1 MKRPTRDALP
11 TTNFTW
17 LCCWRLLLL
26 LYHFGGHNRVLQEA
40 VCQKKK
46 KNFFVPPF
54 PWNERKRERERDCV
68 IRWDCW
74 MLSLDQFNFFW
85 VPSSLG
91 CCFIFFITWITGTIP
106 HFYSLL
112 PSWSLSLSSIY
123 LLYLIS
129 WEMRRAV
136 VMMTTTKYI
145 SKERD
150 ELFRVCYTKGRRRK
164 GKEMN
169 SKSKM
174 TSICTLTDQYI
185 VSCFYISPRE
195 TRFFSLNISS
205 DSIFFRP
212 PVLIRVVFLSDR
224 DSHRRPNGVVPSVMS
239 VLYVSCRSISPSQQ
253 SFLLSHTHDVCLLLS
268 SSQLFREYRP
278 SRRASC
284 VWNMETRTS
293 GARRDFSSFSA
304 PFMRV
309 AKRLPFFPIFLLP
322 LSFLELIILVSGYVS
337 SLTEKTAG
345 RWKRDRT
352 NNSETSLQTAF
363 TFFLCV
369 CCSSFSLWRERIV
382 ALEDK

>member
-1 MKRPTRDALP
+1 
-11 TTNFTW
+11 
-17 LCCWRLLLL
+17 
-26 LYHFGGHNRVLQEA
+26 
-40 VCQKKK
+40 
-46 KNFFVPPF
+46 
-54 PWNERKRERERDCV
+54 
-68 IRWDCW
+68 
-74 MLSLDQFNFFW
+74 MLSLDQFNFFLGSFFPRLLFHLLYYLDNW
-85 VPSSLG
+85 NDSSFL
-91 CCFIFFITWITGTIP
+91 FATP
-106 HFYSLL
+106 LVV
-112 PSWSLSLSSIY
+112 SLSLSSIY

-185 VSCFYISPRE
+185 VSCFYISLRE
-195 TRFFSLNISS
+195 RLDFSLSIYHRTRF
-205 DSIFFRP
+205 FFRP

-284 VWNMETRTS
+284 V
-293 GARRDFSSFSA
+293 
-304 PFMRV
+304 
-309 AKRLPFFPIFLLP
+309 
-322 LSFLELIILVSGYVS
+322 
-337 SLTEKTAG
+337 
-345 RWKRDRT
+345 
-352 NNSETSLQTAF
+352 
-363 TFFLCV
+363 
-369 CCSSFSLWRERIV
+369 
-382 ALEDK
+382 